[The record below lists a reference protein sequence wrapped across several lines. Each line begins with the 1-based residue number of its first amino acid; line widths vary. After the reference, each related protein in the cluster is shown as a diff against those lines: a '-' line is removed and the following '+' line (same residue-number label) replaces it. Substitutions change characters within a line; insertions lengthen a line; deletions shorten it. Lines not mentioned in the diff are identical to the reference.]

1 MKIINIC
8 LSLLLFLIIYTP
20 SVSAQ
25 DDVDGAGDHPLIER
39 VTGSYIYTFSSSEYE
54 RIDIPVGPGDG
65 RNFEA
70 VETVEGEHLQ
80 YTYRFEDE
88 DVSTMRIKQ
97 SYRQALENQNFEILF
112 AGSEDELGFRN
123 GYGFFNAGDF
133 SRPDRRCC
141 TPNSRSHDIR
151 YLAARSADGSTTVS
165 MLTFRAQLGMGTV
178 ALVDVISADV
188 METGMDHRPLSAD
201 EMGAGIEQYGRV
213 AIQNILFEFD
223 SDEIL
228 PESAGALETIAD
240 LLNQQAGL
248 QILVVGHTDNTGNF
262 DYNLRLS
269 MDRAASVI
277 QYLTEEFGI
286 SEDRLQAAGAG
297 MMAPITTNRT
307 EEGRALNRRVE
318 LVEIGN

>member
-1 MKIINIC
+1 MKIIISC
-8 LSLLLFLIIYTP
+8 LSFLLFLIIYTP

-39 VTGSYIYTFSSSEYE
+39 VAGSYIYTFSSSEYE
-54 RIDIPVGPGDG
+54 RIDVPAGPGDG

-97 SYRQALENQNFEILF
+97 SYRQAIENQNFEILF

-123 GYGFFNAGDF
+123 GYGFFNTGDF

-240 LLNQQAGL
+240 LLNQQTGL